1 MKAKLRKDGFLLPLA
16 LLSLLV
22 VSILAMSGFSYVQ
35 HHLMSLEQKETSN
48 ETIANQSQFVELAFQ
63 ADKVPPFN
71 TSSQS
76 VPLSGLY
83 NLSFLISRDVH
94 GRPILIDEQISIV
107 RRLLTYC
114 ANVPELTDAIVEY
127 LRSQNSVIKGF
138 GLLDLLNELSVP
150 MELGVTLL
158 PCVRIL
164 PRSYKINLS
173 LSTTST
179 LQAYF
184 DLNSSDASL
193 LKRHLMDGTIPNHH
207 ILNLFLQKRHKA
219 RDFSRSLRNTTI
231 VAPLDHKATIL
242 EYGGETFAYLDSVI
256 DPAGIWTEYR
266 NFFLWVP
273 TD

>member
-1 MKAKLRKDGFLLPLA
+1 MKVKLRKDGFLLPLA
-16 LLSLLV
+16 LLGLLV
-22 VSILAMSGFSYVQ
+22 VSILAMNGFSYIQRHVT
-35 HHLMSLEQKETSN
+35 SLEQQATST
-48 ETIANQSQFVELAFQ
+48 ELIANQAEFEELAFQ
-63 ADKVPPFN
+63 VDKVMPLN

-76 VPLSGLY
+76 LSLSGLY

-94 GRPILIDEQISIV
+94 DRPILIDEQILIV

-114 ANVPELTDAIVEY
+114 ADAPELTDDIVEY
-127 LRSQNSVIKGF
+127 LRSQDSGIKGF

-150 MELGVTLL
+150 MEIGVTLL
-158 PCVRIL
+158 PYVRIL
-164 PRSYKINLS
+164 PRSYKINLK

-193 LKRHLMDGTIPNHH
+193 LKHYLMDGTIPNHH
-207 ILNLFLQKRHKA
+207 TLNLFLQKRHKA
-219 RDFSRSLRNTTI
+219 RDFSRLLRNTNI

-242 EYGGETFAYLDSVI
+242 DYDGQTFAYLDSVI
-256 DPAGIWTEYR
+256 DPEGIWTEYR

-273 TD
+273 TN